1 MIFLFFGGV
10 LVGSLLPL
18 ARLYDEKNVNE
29 KLKKVI
35 NNIEDENTEIAR
47 INQRLKYEN
56 EILNQ
61 IKNIVNNNGTIV
73 DKFDKIK
80 ELVEKL

>member
-1 MIFLFFGGV
+1 MIFTFLLGV
-10 LVGSLLPL
+10 LIGILLMF
-18 ARLYDEKNVNE
+18 ARFCDERKVNE
-29 KLKKVI
+29 KLKRVI

-47 INQRLKYEN
+47 INQRFKYEN
-56 EILNQ
+56 EILQQ
-61 IKNIVNNNGTIV
+61 IKNIMNNNGTIV

>member
-18 ARLYDEKNVNE
+18 ARLYEEKNVNE
-29 KLKKVI
+29 KLKSVI

-56 EILNQ
+56 EILQQ
-61 IKNIVNNNGTIV
+61 IKNIMNNNGTIV

>member
-1 MIFLFFGGV
+1 MIFIFLLGV
-10 LVGSLLPL
+10 LIGILLMV
-18 ARLYDEKNVNE
+18 ARINDEKNINE

-35 NNIEDENTEIAR
+35 NNIENENTEVAR

-73 DKFDKIK
+73 EKFDKIK

>member
-18 ARLYDEKNVNE
+18 ARLLDEKNVNE

>member
-1 MIFLFFGGV
+1 MIFIFLLGV
-10 LVGSLLPL
+10 LIGILLMF
-18 ARLYDEKNVNE
+18 ARLLDEKNVNE
-29 KLKKVI
+29 KLKSVI

-56 EILNQ
+56 EILQQ
-61 IKNIVNNNGTIV
+61 IKNIMNNNGTIV

>member
-1 MIFLFFGGV
+1 MIFTFLLGV
-10 LVGSLLPL
+10 LIGILLMTV
-18 ARLYDEKNVNE
+18 RFCDERKVNE
-29 KLKKVI
+29 KLKRVI
-35 NNIEDENTEIAR
+35 NNIESENTEIAR

-56 EILNQ
+56 EILQQ
-61 IKNIVNNNGTIV
+61 IKNIMNNNGTIV

>member
-1 MIFLFFGGV
+1 MIFIFLLGV
-10 LVGSLLPL
+10 LIGILLMF
-18 ARLYDEKNVNE
+18 ARLLDEKNVNE

>member
-1 MIFLFFGGV
+1 MIFTFLLGV
-10 LVGSLLPL
+10 LIGILLMTV
-18 ARLYDEKNVNE
+18 RFCDERKVNE
-29 KLKKVI
+29 KLKRVI

-56 EILNQ
+56 EILQQ
-61 IKNIVNNNGTIV
+61 IKNIMNNNGTIV

>member
-1 MIFLFFGGV
+1 MIFIFLLGV
-10 LVGSLLPL
+10 LIGILLMF
-18 ARLYDEKNVNE
+18 ARFCDERKFNE

-35 NNIEDENTEIAR
+35 NNIENENTEVAR

-56 EILNQ
+56 EILQQ

>member
-18 ARLYDEKNVNE
+18 ARLYEEKNVNE

>member
-1 MIFLFFGGV
+1 MIFTFLLGV
-10 LVGSLLPL
+10 LIGILLMV
-18 ARLYDEKNVNE
+18 ARINDEKNINE

-56 EILNQ
+56 EILQQ

>member
-1 MIFLFFGGV
+1 MIFIFLLGV
-10 LVGSLLPL
+10 LIGILLMF
-18 ARLYDEKNVNE
+18 ARLLDEKNVNE

-73 DKFDKIK
+73 EKFDKIK

>member
-1 MIFLFFGGV
+1 MIFIFLLGV
-10 LVGSLLPL
+10 LIGNLFIF
-18 ARLYDEKNVNE
+18 ARFCDEKKVNE

-47 INQRLKYEN
+47 LNQRFKYEN

-61 IKNIVNNNGTIV
+61 IKNIMHNNGTIV

>member
-1 MIFLFFGGV
+1 MIFIFLLGV
-10 LVGSLLPL
+10 LIGILLMV
-18 ARLYDEKNVNE
+18 ARINDEKNINE